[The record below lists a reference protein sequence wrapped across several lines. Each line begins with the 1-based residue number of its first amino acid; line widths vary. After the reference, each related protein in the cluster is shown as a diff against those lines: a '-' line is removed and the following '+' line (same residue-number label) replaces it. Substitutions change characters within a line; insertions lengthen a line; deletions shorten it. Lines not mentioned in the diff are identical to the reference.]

1 MKYTKR
7 GHTGLDVSRSS
18 AFLAPM
24 SIHFGTALVF
34 CAIGSAAAGAQATPP
49 ALRNLT
55 MLTAKEISAIER
67 GDAVA
72 MTIDAP
78 EKTEIATLGVVRLE
92 APRTFYVEHVG
103 QLTGFLAGAKSQSG
117 TFSEPARLEDVAAL
131 SLDGSDA
138 KALQKCQPLKCD
150 VKLPA
155 REMERFRAVL
165 DKTHD
170 PLPTADSLMREWL
183 VAYVNAYRADSAEET
198 VVYDDT
204 KRPVRSSDAFR
215 ALLAEPMPAGIES
228 EPFTS
233 MLTPRNARPSTVT
246 SRIAW
251 EMDRMPGLKPTLEV
265 VERSI
270 LTSAVHSDHS
280 WMARK
285 LLYASHYF
293 ESAIEYIT
301 VADAIPASGETAA
314 SYLIV
319 LRRQKFDDLPS
330 GGLFNIRGKAVKK
343 LREAMRTTL
352 ASTRTEMALAYAASR
367 ANSPATAPSAP

>member
-1 MKYTKR
+1 
-7 GHTGLDVSRSS
+7 
-18 AFLAPM
+18 M
-24 SIHFGTALVF
+24 SIHLGTALVF
-34 CAIGSAAAGAQATPP
+34 GAIGSIAAGAQAIPP
-49 ALRNLT
+49 ALQRLT
-55 MLTAKEISAIER
+55 MLDAKQFDAIER
-67 GDAVA
+67 GDALA
-72 MTIDAP
+72 ITIDAP

-92 APRTFYVEHVG
+92 APRSFYVAHVR

-117 TFSEPARLEDVAAL
+117 PFSEPARLEDVASL
-131 SLDGSDA
+131 SLDASDA
-138 KALQKCQPLKCD
+138 KALAKCQPLKCD

-155 REMERFRAVL
+155 REMERFRTAL
-165 DKTHD
+165 EKTHD
-170 PLPTADSLMREWL
+170 PLPSADSLMREWL
-183 VAYVNAYRADSAEET
+183 VSYVNAYRADSAEET

-215 ALLAEPMPAGIES
+215 VLLAEPMPPGIEN

-233 MLTPRNARPSTVT
+233 MLAPRNARPPNVA
-246 SRIAW
+246 SRISW

-270 LTSAVHSDHS
+270 LNSVVHSDQS
-280 WMARK
+280 WMSSK

-293 ESAIEYIT
+293 ESAVEYIT
-301 VADAIPASGETAA
+301 VVDASPTAGQTPA

-352 ASTRTEMALAYAASR
+352 ASTRAEMSSAYAASR
-367 ANSPATAPSAP
+367 ATSPAPSPTAP